1 MVIPN
6 IVFLVGSKLYGRLR
20 MSKRPGI
27 WVVRWPLSSA
37 LSWWKRTAGRYWPFA
52 ASTIDGGQENQFQ
65 IARTTNNRQ
74 LFQLDLSSERVELRE
89 FAKTLNIGDHIRIFC
104 DDGVLVAEKISQTRL
119 KVLYSEAI
127 SERVH

>member
-1 MVIPN
+1 
-6 IVFLVGSKLYGRLR
+6 
-20 MSKRPGI
+20 MSKRRGI
-27 WVVRWPLSSA
+27 WVVRSPLSSA
-37 LSWWKRTAGRYWPFA
+37 LSWWKRTAGRYWRFA
-52 ASTIDGGQENQFQ
+52 ASTLDGGQENQFQ